1 MISDCQPLEK
11 YLAATGPAPNQP
23 RDHHLLSRQAMQE
36 KKALSPRGWG
46 ASQGFPR
53 AAAPVGV
60 FSQGTTRIS
69 GSLSCGAREVR
80 SPCAWPLAAHKLL
93 EQATVPYVQDESE
106 NRRLNHYSFLP
117 ILAQLHGSSTL
128 DKCDEEA
135 ELPFPQ
141 LPVKGYDTIPGGVGH
156 HHFLSPRSDPG
167 K

>member
-1 MISDCQPLEK
+1 MKKQGDCLKEILSGNCGSQ
-11 YLAATGPAPNQP
+11 TG
-23 RDHHLLSRQAMQE
+23 R
-36 KKALSPRGWG
+36 
-46 ASQGFPR
+46 
-53 AAAPVGV
+53 
-60 FSQGTTRIS
+60 FS
-69 GSLSCGAREVR
+69 
-80 SPCAWPLAAHKLL
+80 LAAHELL

-156 HHFLSPRSDPG
+156 HHFLSPTVQAEESNFLKSASKMLRFHSFPQSHS
-167 K
+167 